1 MTDSGSSVTQL
12 VARPAMAFD
21 ISDFRNL
28 RAVVRLPEDRCHEVC
43 FLQNARQLRLR
54 IGNEFFNAD
63 AVILNSMQTEHAVAE
78 ILERSA
84 CDNRNLLVR
93 RIFRVDRT

>member
-1 MTDSGSSVTQL
+1 MISATSETFEQLFGCLKIDVTRCVSCKTL
-12 VARPAMAFD
+12 V
-21 ISDFRNL
+21 NYG
-28 RAVVRLPEDRCHEVC
+28 
-43 FLQNARQLRLR
+43 LR

-63 AVILNSMQTEHAVAE
+63 AVILNRMQTEHAVAE

-93 RIFRVDRT
+93 RIFRVNRT